1 MAKINLKGNEI
12 NTIGNLPE
20 VGQSASDFKLTKTDL
35 SDIALS
41 SYKGKKVILNIFPSL
56 DTSVCAMS
64 VRRFNTEAEKLDN
77 TVVLCISR
85 DLPFAH
91 ERFCTTEGLDNV
103 IPLSELRD
111 DEFSKK
117 YGVKIIDGP
126 MAGLMAR
133 AVIILDENGAIKYK
147 ELVPEITQE
156 PNYEK
161 ALEEL
166 KKYEQSG
173 FVELCRDKEK
183 K

>member
-20 VGQSASDFKLTKTDL
+20 IGQISPNFTLTKTDL
-35 SDIALS
+35 SDVSLS
-41 SYKGKKVILNIFPSL
+41 AYKGRKVILNIFSSL

-64 VRRFNTEAEKLDN
+64 VRRFNAEADKLDN

-91 ERFCTTEGLDNV
+91 KRFCTTEGLENV
-103 IPLSELRD
+103 VSLSELRN

-117 YGVKIIDGP
+117 YGVRIIDGP

-133 AVIILDENGAIKYK
+133 AVIILDENSVIKYR
-147 ELVPEITQE
+147 ELVLEIVQE
-156 PNYEK
+156 PDYEK
-161 ALEEL
+161 VLEEL
-166 KKYEQSG
+166 KKI
-173 FVELCRDKEK
+173 
-183 K
+183 